1 MSPSPPPA
9 GDDRSSPTVSVVIP
23 VLDEDGNLPYVL
35 EALPAV
41 DEVVVVD
48 GGAADRTLAAA
59 GRIRPDAVL
68 VRPARPGKG
77 NALACGFAASTG
89 DIVVTLA
96 ADGSADP
103 GDIPRFVR
111 ALLAGAEVAHGSRF
125 REGGGD
131 PAGHRPDRFA
141 DAVLSRLVNALFDSR
156 FTDPGS
162 SYHACWRDVLFAL
175 DLPAPAGSGRPP
187 RGDGPEIDLLLPIR
201 AAARGLRVVEVGT
214 VRYPRMPGDGRDHR
228 WRRMLLALRTLFAEY
243 LRYRR
248 LARRPSAPARHAD
261 PVPRIARSGPGQ
273 PVPIRPARPVR
284 PPSPGPAPYVAGE
297 RSTGRHAAHAEPVP
311 RRRTPPQSAVSRSN
325 RVSAARWTA
334 PQLPDTPRGSDTG
347 RRRGYPGTAP
357 WATPSPGA
365 HRSRD
370 VADYNTGVRRSGIY
384 DTGVHHLDR
393 ATDGVHRAG
402 EYDSG
407 SRRSGLYDTGV
418 HRLGVYDSGVHR
430 TDVYDTG
437 AHHLTEDDDGSRY
450 RPAVPREV
458 GGGRRRLDARDRH
471 TEGRPDLTVIPGEG
485 LGSAPRPEDQPPAAA
500 PPGHLRA
507 LPGERS
513 TR

>member
-1 MSPSPPPA
+1 MSPSPPPF

-23 VLDEDGNLPYVL
+23 VLDERGNLPYVL

-48 GGAADRTLAAA
+48 GGAADRTLLAA
-59 GRIRPDAVL
+59 GRIRPDALL
-68 VRPARPGKG
+68 VQQTRSGKG

-111 ALLAGAEVAHGSRF
+111 ALLAGAEAAHGSRF

-131 PAGHRPDRFA
+131 PAGHRLDRLA
-141 DAVLSRLVNALFDSR
+141 DAILSRLANALLDTR
-156 FTDPGS
+156 FTDLGGS
-162 SYHACWRDVLFAL
+162 CHAFWRDVLPAL
-175 DLPAPAGSGRPP
+175 DLPAPAGGDRRL

-201 AAARGLRVVEVGT
+201 TAARGLRVVEVGT
-214 VRYPRMPGDGRDHR
+214 VRYPMMPGGGRDHR
-228 WRRMLLALRTLFAEY
+228 WRRLLLGLRTLFAEY
-243 LRYRR
+243 LRHRR
-248 LARRPSAPARHAD
+248 PARRPSAPARHAD
-261 PVPRIARSGPGQ
+261 PVPQVATSGPG
-273 PVPIRPARPVR
+273 RPVR
-284 PPSPGPAPYVAGE
+284 VHPAPPVRSPTPGPAPYVAGE
-297 RSTGRHAAHAEPVP
+297 RSTGRHAAHSEPVP
-311 RRRTPPQSAVSRSN
+311 GRRTPPRSSSRSN
-325 RVSAARWTA
+325 RASAARWTA
-334 PQLPDTPRGSDTG
+334 PQLPEVPRGSGTG

-357 WATPSPGA
+357 WTTPSPGA
-365 HRSRD
+365 HRTRD

-393 ATDGVHRAG
+393 DPEGVHRAG

-418 HRLGVYDSGVHR
+418 HRLGIYDSGVHR

-437 AHHLTEDDDGSRY
+437 THHLVDGEDDGSRY

-458 GGGRRRLDARDRH
+458 GGGRRRLDARDRR

-485 LGSAPRPEDQPPAAA
+485 LGPAHRTEDQPPAGA